1 MILAFRDLKFS
12 RAQHL
17 YFKIYIHQI
26 YLAPRYKVNKMNLS
40 IRRKRYFNIEL
51 ILKYY
56 FVPEKNFLSS
66 LNL

>member
-12 RAQHL
+12 RARHL

>member
-1 MILAFRDLKFS
+1 M
-12 RAQHL
+12 

-26 YLAPRYKVNKMNLS
+26 YLAPGYKVNKMNLS